1 MARKSWVQIN
11 GVLYDKDEPLPQ
23 EALEAMRSGPRGP
36 SIMPDL
42 PDVVSPIDGSII
54 RGRAGLRD
62 HCARHNVVPTEEL
75 KGLPTKRSVTEYVPD
90 RAAIREE
97 IRRQVYK

>member
-1 MARKSWVQIN
+1 MARKSWVQIG

-23 EALEAMRSGPRGP
+23 EALDAMRGGPRGP
-36 SIMPDL
+36 TIMPDL
-42 PDVVSPIDGSII
+42 PDTVSPIDGSII

-62 HCARHNVVPTEEL
+62 HCARHDVIPTEEL
-75 KGLPTKRSVTEYVPD
+75 KGLPAKKSVQEYVPD

-97 IRRQVYK
+97 IRRQLYR